1 MSIKLSLISTIILLI
16 ICIPLGYFIA
26 NTKHFIKPFL
36 ESILSI
42 PIVLPP
48 TVLGFYLLIFF
59 SKDSFFG
66 SFLDSFDISLLFTFP
81 VLVIASCIYS
91 LPFMIQPIIN
101 AFEKVDKNLMCAS
114 YTLQANK
121 IKTFFK
127 VILPN
132 IYSSIIIA
140 MVMSFAHTMGEFGVV
155 LMIGGSIDGVSK
167 VASIAIYEY
176 VEELNYTMAHIY
188 SLIMLLISFTILLI
202 TNIIKN
208 KNIRYA

>member
-1 MSIKLSLISTIILLI
+1 
-16 ICIPLGYFIA
+16 
-26 NTKHFIKPFL
+26 L

-66 SFLDSFDISLLFTFP
+66 SFLDKFDISLLFTFP
-81 VLVIASCIYS
+81 ALVIASCIYS

-101 AFEKVDKNLMCAS
+101 AFEKVDKNLIYAS
-114 YTLQANK
+114 YSLQAK
-121 IKTFFK
+121 ELTTFFK

-140 MVMSFAHTMGEFGVV
+140 MIMSFAHTMGEFGVV

-167 VASIAIYEY
+167 VASITIYEY

-188 SLIMLLISFTILLI
+188 SLIMLSVSFIILLI

-208 KNIRYA
+208 KSMKYA